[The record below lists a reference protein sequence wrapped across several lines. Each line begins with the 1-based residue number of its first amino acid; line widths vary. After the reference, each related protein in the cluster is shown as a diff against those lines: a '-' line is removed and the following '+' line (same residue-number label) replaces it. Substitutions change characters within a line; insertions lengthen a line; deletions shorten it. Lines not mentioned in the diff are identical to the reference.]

1 MHVIL
6 KKTKKMKKLLFITIY
21 SVLTSFEAAASNTWV
36 VNSDGDTIWYKFN
49 EEGKLQA

>member
-1 MHVIL
+1 
-6 KKTKKMKKLLFITIY
+6 MKKLLFITIY
-21 SVLTSFEAAASNTWV
+21 SVLISFGAAASNTWG

>member
-1 MHVIL
+1 
-6 KKTKKMKKLLFITIY
+6 MKKLLFITIY

-36 VNSDGDTIWYKFN
+36 VNSGGDTIWYKFN